1 MNVDR
6 VRSLIVFSSYIELGN
21 FILFFFLMLR
31 PPPRSTRTD
40 TLFPYTT
47 LFRSALYHYFVSKED
62 VLTTLVKDVTIYLE
76 NVGDSLTA
84 DGSRDPAETLHEMTR
99 KNALFI
105 LNNTVMFR
113 VVERSESDLPEDIR
127 RLNERAKRGIY
138 DRFRIAIERGIQS
151 GHFRPVDPSVAAFS
165 IIGLC
170 SWTAWWFK
178 AEGRLTP
185 EEIAD
190 QVATMGLESVRA
202 SDGKSIDLDGLPHAI
217 EDARR
222 TLERLS
228 GLLGHN

>member
-1 MNVDR
+1 
-6 VRSLIVFSSYIELGN
+6 
-21 FILFFFLMLR
+21 
-31 PPPRSTRTD
+31 
-40 TLFPYTT
+40 
-47 LFRSALYHYFVSKED
+47 
-62 VLTTLVKDVTIYLE
+62 
-76 NVGDSLTA
+76 
-84 DGSRDPAETLHEMTR
+84 
-99 KNALFI
+99 
-105 LNNTVMFR
+105 MFR

-127 RLNERAKRGIY
+127 RLNGRAKRGIY

-202 SDGKSIDLDGLPHAI
+202 SDGKSIDLDGLPPAI
-217 EDARR
+217 EEIGRASCR
-222 TLERLS
+222 ERVCQYV
-228 GLLGHN
+228 